1 MTPVIVAADE
11 SGIRRTVDVL
21 RRGGLVGL
29 PTETVYGLAAD
40 ATNDA
45 AVGRIFDI
53 KDRPRTHPLIVHV
66 DSVAAAQLVIAE
78 PADVVARLGAR
89 FWPGP
94 LTLIGRARPNV
105 SRLATG
111 GRDTVAVR
119 VPAHVATLRV
129 LELLGRPVAA
139 PSANRFGRVSP
150 TSAQHVVDDLGSDV
164 DLILDGGPCEYGLES
179 TILDVTTVPWVIRRP
194 GPVSAAAVD
203 DALHAAGALPAVT
216 VANMDTS
223 GTTSGTLPGHYA
235 PRRKV
240 RLAQSLT
247 EAHTMAGP
255 ADDVLDCTGDPA
267 VVARHVYAW
276 LRALDSDRAAV
287 GEAGDSSPAGAII
300 VIPPPGGGLASAI
313 RDRLIRAASAVG

>member
-1 MTPVIVAADE
+1 MTAAIVVADE
-11 SGIRRTVDVL
+11 TGIQRTVDVL
-21 RRGGLVGL
+21 RNGGLVGL

-40 ATNDA
+40 AINDG
-45 AVGRIFDI
+45 AVGRIFDV
-53 KDRPRTHPLIVHV
+53 KGRPRTHPLIVHV
-66 DSVAAAQLVIAE
+66 DSVTAAQLVLDE
-78 PADVVARLGAR
+78 PGEVVARLGGK

-94 LTLIGRARPNV
+94 LTLLGRARPNV
-105 SRLATG
+105 SRVVTG

-150 TSAQHVVDDLGSDV
+150 TAAEHVLDDLGSDV
-164 DLILDGGPCEYGLES
+164 DLILDGGPCEHGLES
-179 TILDVTTVPWVIRRP
+179 TILDITTEPWVIRRP
-194 GPVSAAAVD
+194 GPVSAVD
-203 DALHAAGALPAVT
+203 VDEALGSAGSSPAVS
-216 VANMDTS
+216 VATMDTS

-240 RLAQSLT
+240 RIAQSLT
-247 EAHTMAGP
+247 EARTQAGP

-276 LRALDSDRAAV
+276 LRALDSDGASA
-287 GEAGDSSPAGAII
+287 GESGVNSPAGAII
-300 VIPPPGGGLASAI
+300 VVPPTGDGLASAV
-313 RDRLIRAASAVG
+313 RDRLIRAASPVG